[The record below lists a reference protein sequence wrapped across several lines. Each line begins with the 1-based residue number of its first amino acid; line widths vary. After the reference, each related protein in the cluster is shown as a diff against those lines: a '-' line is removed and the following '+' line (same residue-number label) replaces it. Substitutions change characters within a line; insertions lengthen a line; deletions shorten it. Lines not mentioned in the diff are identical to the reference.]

1 MPWLTLTGDHLKAAT
16 SLTEYRALTSAQ
28 LANPGV
34 APTEEQLAT
43 VIGEIHGYL
52 RTGGWPLGPATQI
65 PATLKAAALDL
76 LVYRMGAR
84 LNIPALLTDS
94 RKDLYRDAIKKL
106 EAIAA
111 RKLEP
116 DAPDT
121 TPTESSQP
129 TGPTGPTFTTTRT
142 RTQNFSRSAQD
153 GA

>member
-16 SLTEYRALTSAQ
+16 SAPEYRALTAAQ

-52 RTGGWPLGPATQI
+52 RTGGWPLGPVTQI
-65 PATLKAAALDL
+65 PSTLKAAALDI

-84 LNIPALLTDS
+84 LNVTTILTDS
-94 RKDLYRDAIKKL
+94 RKELYRDALKKL
-106 EAIAA
+106 EAVAA

-116 DAPDT
+116 DIPDT

-129 TGPTGPTFTTTRT
+129 TGPIAPSYSTPRARRFGRA
-142 RTQNFSRSAQD
+142 QQD